1 MNYRIAA
8 GASLAIALLV
18 GGLMAA
24 DALKSGPQTGKKIP
38 GPFHPLNINGAEA
51 GTKCCQV

>member
-18 GGLMAA
+18 GGVVAA

-38 GPFHPLNINGAEA
+38 GAFHPLNINGAAA
-51 GTKCCQV
+51 GQKFCQV

>member
-24 DALKSGPQTGKKIP
+24 DALKSGPQVGDKVVPFEPEHVTGK
-38 GPFHPLNINGAEA
+38 NA
-51 GTKCCQV
+51 GTKLCPV